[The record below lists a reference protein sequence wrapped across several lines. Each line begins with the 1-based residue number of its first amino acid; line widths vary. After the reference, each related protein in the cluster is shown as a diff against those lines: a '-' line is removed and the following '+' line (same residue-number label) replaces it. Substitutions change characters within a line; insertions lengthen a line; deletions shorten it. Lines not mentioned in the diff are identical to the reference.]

1 MKMFLVVFV
10 LGLLIGILIGDAIRK
25 KGTAVGRFY
34 LKPYDEDDTG
44 FYNVF
49 VDIIPNQDLLHK
61 NYILLKKEEM
71 NQDLIDSL
79 KKHGL

>member
-1 MKMFLVVFV
+1 MKIFLVIFV

-25 KGTAVGRFY
+25 KGTAIGRFY
-34 LKPYDEDDTG
+34 LKPYDEVDTG
-44 FYNVF
+44 FYNIF

-71 NQDLIDSL
+71 SQDLINSR
-79 KKHGL
+79 KKH

>member
-1 MKMFLVVFV
+1 MKMFLVIFVF
-10 LGLLIGILIGDAIRK
+10 GLLIGILIGDAIRK
-25 KGTAVGRFY
+25 KRTAVGRFY
-34 LKPYDEDDTG
+34 LKSYDEDDTG
-44 FYNVF
+44 FYKVY

-71 NQDLIDSL
+71 SQDLKDSL

>member
-34 LKPYDEDDTG
+34 LKPYDEDNTG

>member
-1 MKMFLVVFV
+1 MKMFLIVFI

-25 KGTAVGRFY
+25 KGTAVGSFY

>member
-1 MKMFLVVFV
+1 MKMFLVIFV

-44 FYNVF
+44 FYNIF

-71 NQDLIDSL
+71 NKDLIDSL

>member
-1 MKMFLVVFV
+1 MKMFIVIFV
-10 LGLLIGILIGDAIRK
+10 LGLLIGVLIGDAIRK

-44 FYNVF
+44 FYNVY
-49 VDIIPNQDLLHK
+49 VDIIPNQDLLDK

-71 NQDLIDSL
+71 SQDLINSR
-79 KKHGL
+79 KKHEL

>member
-44 FYNVF
+44 FYNIF

-61 NYILLKKEEM
+61 NYILLKKEDM

-79 KKHGL
+79 KKHRL

>member
-34 LKPYDEDDTG
+34 LKPYDDDDTG

-61 NYILLKKEEM
+61 NYILLKKDEM

>member
-10 LGLLIGILIGDAIRK
+10 LGLLIGILVGDAIRK

-71 NQDLIDSL
+71 NQDLINSL

>member
-1 MKMFLVVFV
+1 MKMFLVVFI

-25 KGTAVGRFY
+25 KGTAAGRFY

-44 FYNVF
+44 FYKVF

>member
-1 MKMFLVVFV
+1 MKMFIVIFV

-44 FYNVF
+44 FYNVY
-49 VDIIPNQDLLHK
+49 VDIIPNQDLLDK

-71 NQDLIDSL
+71 SQDLINSR
-79 KKHGL
+79 KKHEL

>member
-61 NYILLKKEEM
+61 NYILLKKEDM

>member
-10 LGLLIGILIGDAIRK
+10 LGLLIGILVGDAIRK

-61 NYILLKKEEM
+61 NYILLKKEDM
-71 NQDLIDSL
+71 NQDLMDSL

>member
-44 FYNVF
+44 FYNVY

-71 NQDLIDSL
+71 DQDLIDSL

>member
-1 MKMFLVVFV
+1 MKMFLIVFI

-25 KGTAVGRFY
+25 KGTAVGRLY

>member
-1 MKMFLVVFV
+1 MKMFLVVFI
-10 LGLLIGILIGDAIRK
+10 LGLLIGILIDDAIRK
-25 KGTAVGRFY
+25 KGTAVGHFY

-61 NYILLKKEEM
+61 NYILLKKEETS
-71 NQDLIDSL
+71 QALKDSL

>member
-1 MKMFLVVFV
+1 MKMFFVIFV

-25 KGTAVGRFY
+25 KGTAVGHFY

-44 FYNVF
+44 FYNIF
-49 VDIIPNQDLLHK
+49 LDIIPNQDLLHK

-71 NQDLIDSL
+71 SQDLINSR

>member
-1 MKMFLVVFV
+1 MKMFLVVFIF
-10 LGLLIGILIGDAIRK
+10 GLLIGILIGDAISK
-25 KGTAVGRFY
+25 KGTAEGRFY

-44 FYNVF
+44 FYNIY

>member
-25 KGTAVGRFY
+25 KGTAIGRFY

-61 NYILLKKEEM
+61 NYILLKKEDI

>member
-25 KGTAVGRFY
+25 KGTAMGRFY

-44 FYNVF
+44 FYNVY
-49 VDIIPNQDLLHK
+49 VDIIPNQDLLDK

-71 NQDLIDSL
+71 SQDLINSR
-79 KKHGL
+79 KKHEL

>member
-1 MKMFLVVFV
+1 MFLVIFV

-25 KGTAVGRFY
+25 KGTAMGRFY

-44 FYNVF
+44 FYNIF

-79 KKHGL
+79 KKQGL

>member
-25 KGTAVGRFY
+25 KRTAAGRFY

-61 NYILLKKEEM
+61 DYILLKKEEM
-71 NQDLIDSL
+71 SKDLIDSL
-79 KKHGL
+79 KKHRL

>member
-1 MKMFLVVFV
+1 MKMFLVVFI
-10 LGLLIGILIGDAIRK
+10 LGLLIGILIDDAIRK

-34 LKPYDEDDTG
+34 LKPYDEDNTG

>member
-10 LGLLIGILIGDAIRK
+10 LGLLIGILVGDAIRK

-44 FYNVF
+44 FYNVY

-71 NQDLIDSL
+71 SQDLKNSL

>member
-1 MKMFLVVFV
+1 MFLVIFV

-34 LKPYDEDDTG
+34 LKPYDADDTG
-44 FYNVF
+44 FYNVY
-49 VDIIPNQDLLHK
+49 VDIIPNQNLLHK
-61 NYILLKKEEM
+61 NYILLKKEKM
-71 NQDLIDSL
+71 SQDLINSL

>member
-1 MKMFLVVFV
+1 MKMFLVIFV

-25 KGTAVGRFY
+25 KGTAMGRFY

-44 FYNVF
+44 FYNIY
-49 VDIIPNQDLLHK
+49 VDIIPNQDLLDK

-71 NQDLIDSL
+71 SQDLINSR
-79 KKHGL
+79 KKHEL

>member
-1 MKMFLVVFV
+1 MKMFLVVFI
-10 LGLLIGILIGDAIRK
+10 LGLLIGILVGDALRQ

-49 VDIIPNQDLLHK
+49 VDIVPNQDLLHK
-61 NYILLKKEEM
+61 DYILLKKSEM
-71 NQDLIDSL
+71 SQELKDSL
-79 KKHGL
+79 KKQGL